1 MEQARWDGELSDEA
15 KAQLMPLISYH
26 RESREEVL
34 KHEPIHVSAMYDVVH
49 RNEWV
54 LSMERLA
61 RDMAK
66 NLNIEILLLLEL
78 HDDVHVTARAG
89 PDTKSASVAV
99 FDAEVRKIARGRGKS
114 IQISWV

>member
-1 MEQARWDGELSDEA
+1 
-15 KAQLMPLISYH
+15 MPLIELQ
-26 RESREEVL
+26 RESREEAFR
-34 KHEPIHVSAMYDVVH
+34 HEPVHVSAMYDVGDE
-49 RNEWV
+49 NQWV

-99 FDAEVRKIARGRGKS
+99 FDIELRKIARGRGKS
-114 IQISWV
+114 IQISWA